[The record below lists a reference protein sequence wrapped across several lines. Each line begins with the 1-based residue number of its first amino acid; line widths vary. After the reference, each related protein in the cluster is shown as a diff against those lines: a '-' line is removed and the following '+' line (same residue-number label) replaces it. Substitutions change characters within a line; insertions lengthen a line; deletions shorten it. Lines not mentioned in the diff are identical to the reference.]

1 MMFVFLG
8 QATGSSAGSKV
19 FLLHGWR
26 ACYTLSVCLSLTAFT
41 VLFARG
47 PVAGKS
53 KRVWFGWDGVWSIRK
68 EYVLKKRAERE
79 EADTVEKEDQSSSG
93 DGDSKVDTM
102 VEEVEKL
109 DGTLTEK
116 VPQPVEK
123 VKDTSEVV

>member
-1 MMFVFLG
+1 MFVFLG

-26 ACYTLSVCLSLTAFT
+26 ACYALSVCLSLTAIT

-53 KRVWFGWDGVWSIRK
+53 KRVLIGWDGVWSIRK
-68 EYVLKKRAERE
+68 VYVLKKRAERE
-79 EADTVEKEDQSSSG
+79 EADMAEQGKESSTG
-93 DGDSKVDTM
+93 DGESKADTI

-109 DGTLTEK
+109 DSTPSEK
-116 VPQPVEK
+116 GQRVEK
-123 VKDTSEVV
+123 VKNIPR